1 MRQTIGATWVFQLVI
16 IFTLIFAAYIALTIN
31 YSKSFRVKN
40 EVISIV
46 EKSQGF
52 TDDGIKLV
60 NNYLL
65 SSGYKTMGKCKLS
78 TDAITYGVYDLSPD
92 AASNSA
98 EKAVIGKD
106 YYYCFTKISNYHSY
120 FNTRAYY
127 RVSLFFRFDI
137 PVLGD
142 IYTFDVDGQSSE
154 IDATFDQAELN
165 RWNHD

>member
-40 EVISIV
+40 EVVSIV

-60 NNYLL
+60 NNYLA
-65 SSGYKTMGKCKLS
+65 SSGYRTMGKCKAS
-78 TDAITYGVYDLSPD
+78 PDAITYGVYDLSPE

-98 EKAVIGKD
+98 EKVVLGKD
-106 YYYCFTKISNYHSY
+106 YYYCFTKIYVNHAY
-120 FNTRAYY
+120 FKTRAYY
-127 RVSLFFRFDI
+127 RVSLFFRFDL

-154 IDATFDQAELN
+154 MDATFDQTELN